1 MAPFRHV
8 PTRAHRLEVVVDK
21 LLEKNAAGKPRAP
34 YVTHLLVSAAF
45 LEDEVVQEDIL
56 EETKETAV

>member
-8 PTRAHRLEVVVDK
+8 PTRTHWLEVVVDK
-21 LLEKNAAGKPRAP
+21 LLEKNAAGKTWAP

-45 LEDEVVQEDIL
+45 LEDKVVQEDIL